1 MARFHPSQ
9 RTEPVGQAGPP
20 RVPPVQAAV
29 PPPAPVQAAVLP
41 PAPVQEAVPP
51 PAPVQA
57 AVPPPAPV
65 QAAVLPT
72 APRRK
77 RAAAKSLF
85 KSKKVQREIG
95 RLELERLIAME
106 EEEDTII
113 IDSD

>member
-9 RTEPVGQAGPP
+9 RPQPVGQAGPP
-20 RVPPVQAAV
+20 RVPLVQAAVPPLAPVQAAV
-29 PPPAPVQAAVLP
+29 PPL
-41 PAPVQEAVPP
+41 
-51 PAPVQA
+51 APVQA